1 MKRFLKCV
9 VVVLVAA
16 LGVWGCAQGPGAS
29 AGGDRERVRK
39 LEAQCARL
47 EADYS
52 GAAAARDKACKEA
65 ADLREQTA
73 RLEQTEAELRK
84 ELEQARAVAEEHE
97 QLKQQLEQQKNEVK
111 ALHSRC
117 ETLRNTL
124 RKALDETN
132 DMVPTATPAAPVLST
147 SEHGDS
153 GS

>member
-1 MKRFLKCV
+1 MKRLLKCG

-16 LGVWGCAQGPGAS
+16 LGVWGCAQGPGATS
-29 AGGDRERVRK
+29 GGDRERIRK

-65 ADLREQTA
+65 ADLREQTT
-73 RLEQTEAELRK
+73 RLEQTESELRK

-97 QLKQQLEQQKNEVK
+97 QLKQQLEQQKIEVK
-111 ALHSRC
+111 NLHSRC
-117 ETLRNTL
+117 ETLRSTM
-124 RKALDETN
+124 RKALEEIDAMN
-132 DMVPTATPAAPVLST
+132 PTASPAAPVIST
-147 SEHGDS
+147 SEHGNS